1 MVIIDAENLIL
12 GRLASETAKLILKG
26 TEVTIVNA
34 EKAIVS
40 GSKDNIMD
48 EYRQRKNV
56 GDQRKGPYYPRMPD
70 MIIKRTIRGM
80 VPYKKPS
87 GKEALKRLKVFIGVP
102 RELEGQELSTIPK
115 ASAAGKVKYM
125 ELGEVS
131 RQLGA
136 KF

>member
-1 MVIIDAENLIL
+1 MIVIDAENLIM
-12 GRLASETAKLILKG
+12 GRLASHVAKLLLNG

-40 GSKDNIMD
+40 GSKKSIID
-48 EYRQRKNV
+48 EYYQKRRV
-56 GDQRKGPYYPRMPD
+56 GSKRKGPYYPRMPD
-70 MIIKRTIRGM
+70 RILKRTIRGM
-80 VPYKKPS
+80 IPYKKPS
-87 GKEALKRLKVFIGVP
+87 GKQALKRLQVYIGVP
-102 RELEGQELSTIPK
+102 NEMKDEELSTIPK
-115 ASAAGKVKYM
+115 ASATGKVKYL

>member
-1 MVIIDAENLIL
+1 MIVIDAENLIM
-12 GRLASETAKLILKG
+12 GRLASHVAKLLLKG

-40 GSKDNIMD
+40 GSKKSILE
-48 EYRQRKNV
+48 EYYQKRRV
-56 GDQRKGPYYPRMPD
+56 GSKRKGPYYPRLPD
-70 MIIKRTIRGM
+70 RILKRTIRGM
-80 VPYKKPS
+80 IPYKKPS
-87 GKEALKRLKVFIGVP
+87 GKQALKRLQVYIGVP
-102 RELEGQELSTIPK
+102 NELKGEELSTIPK
-115 ASAAGKVKYM
+115 ASAIGKVKYM